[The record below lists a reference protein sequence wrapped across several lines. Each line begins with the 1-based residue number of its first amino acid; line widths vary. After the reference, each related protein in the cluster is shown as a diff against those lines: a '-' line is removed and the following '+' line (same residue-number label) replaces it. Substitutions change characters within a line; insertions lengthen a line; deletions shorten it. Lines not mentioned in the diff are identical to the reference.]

1 MSSKYFS
8 SNKSFLALILLAISF
23 YTYFIYKTIFFID
36 GQMYFTLVDDA
47 MISMNYAKH
56 LADGY
61 GMVWNIGEAPVQGF
75 TNMGWML
82 YMSLLH
88 LLPVDPSKIS
98 FLVMITSIVILLSVV
113 SIVYAITRNLYASSK
128 QAALLTAIIT
138 TFYFPLVFWTLRG
151 MEVGLVTLLVY
162 LSVFF
167 AYKLAVTQSYK
178 HAFIVGL
185 LMFGAI
191 ITRFDSATQ
200 IGLIILYLF
209 FVSLE
214 KKKFKIN
221 LIPVAFYIFALLGLL
236 SFQYLYFGDILPNTY
251 HLKVVGVSSLE
262 KIQLGINVFFDY
274 AIREFSPLLFVII
287 GGLVYYKELRNKKT
301 FLLLGLFFIQVTYS
315 IYVGGDYA
323 EPYNIP
329 QVDAANRFI
338 TQGMPALFI
347 IFSIVIIKFIE
358 DLKRIKINSNPQVS
372 NLTVLLLGGATLI
385 IISSEPWYK
394 SMTDNIPLLKSDIW
408 RAKLGVHINKNTDKD
423 VIVAVHATGQI
434 PYYSDRNT
442 LDLLGKSDSHI
453 AKLPPATKFRPGH
466 NKWNYEY
473 SIGKLQPDLIADEWG
488 KSRYYLSKQTN
499 YKRLKNGIWIR
510 ITSQFIDTK
519 ELEKNFK

>member
-1 MSSKYFS
+1 MVNKLFSKNLLVS
-8 SNKSFLALILLAISF
+8 ILLLATVF
-23 YTYFIYKTIFFID
+23 YAYFIYKTIFFID
-36 GQMYFTLVDDA
+36 GQLYFTLVDDA

-61 GMVWNIGEAPVQGF
+61 GMVWNVGEPPVQGF

-82 YMSLLH
+82 HMSLFH

-98 FLVMITSIVILLSVV
+98 LLVMITSIVILLSVV
-113 SIVYAITRNLYASSK
+113 LIVYAIARNLYTASK
-128 QAALLTAIIT
+128 QTALLTAIIT
-138 TFYFPLVFWTLRG
+138 AFYFPLVFWTLRG

-162 LSVFF
+162 SSVFF

-178 HAFIVGL
+178 HALLVGV

-191 ITRFDSATQ
+191 ITRFDSAAQ

-214 KKKFKIN
+214 KKQFKIN
-221 LIPVAFYIFALLGLL
+221 LIPVVFYAFGLIGLL
-236 SFQYLYFGDILPNTY
+236 SFQYLYFGDMLPNTY

-287 GGLVYYKELRNKKT
+287 GGLVYYKELRNKKI
-301 FLLLGLFFIQVTYS
+301 FLLLGLFFVQVAYS

-323 EPYNIP
+323 EPYNRP

-347 IFSIVIIKFIE
+347 VFSIVIIKFIE
-358 DLKRIKINSNPQVS
+358 DLKKIRTNSSLQVS
-372 NLTVLLLGGATLI
+372 NLTVLLLGIATLI
-385 IISSEPWYK
+385 VISSEPWYK
-394 SMTDNIPLLKSDIW
+394 SMTGDIPLLKADIW
-408 RAKLGVHINKNTDKD
+408 RAKLGVHINKNTEKG
-423 VIVAVHATGQI
+423 VVVAVHAAGQI

-466 NKWNYEY
+466 NKWNYAY
-473 SIGKLQPDLIADEWG
+473 SIGKLQPDLMADEWG
-488 KSRYYLSKQTN
+488 KSRYYLAKQKN
-499 YKRLKNGIWIR
+499 YRRLKNRIWIKKD
-510 ITSQFIDTK
+510 SKLIDVSG
-519 ELEKNFK
+519 LEKKFR